1 MSGSTAESMVAEART
16 QIENL
21 APVEVL
27 AALDGDSVLVDVRE
41 KSERVEHGFIPGD
54 VFAPRGML
62 EFWADPNSPFHREEF
77 DPEGRVILYCA
88 SGGRSALAAETLQR
102 MGYRRVAHLDGG
114 LQAWKEEGRTV
125 DLS

>member
-1 MSGSTAESMVAEART
+1 MNRPTAESMVAKARA

-27 AALDGDSVLVDVRE
+27 AALDGDSLLVDVRE
-41 KSERVEHGFIPGD
+41 EHERVEHGHIPGD

-62 EFWADPNSPFHREEF
+62 EFWADPESPFHRKEF
-77 DPEGRVILYCA
+77 DPEERIILYCA
-88 SGGRSALAAETLQR
+88 SGGRSALAAETLQG

-114 LQAWKEEGRTV
+114 LQAWRADGRAV
-125 DLS
+125 NLP

>member
-1 MSGSTAESMVAEART
+1 MVAQART
-16 QIENL
+16 RIENL

-27 AALDGDSVLVDVRE
+27 AALDGESLLVDVRE
-41 KSERVEHGFIPGD
+41 EQERVEHGFIPGD

-62 EFWADPNSPFHREEF
+62 EFWADPNSPFHRKEF
-77 DPEGRVILYCA
+77 DPEQRVILYCA

-114 LQAWKEEGRTV
+114 LQAWKEDGRAV

>member
-1 MSGSTAESMVAEART
+1 MSGPTAESMVAEARAR
-16 QIENL
+16 IENL

-27 AALDGDSVLVDVRE
+27 AALDGESLLVDVRE
-41 KSERVEHGFIPGD
+41 EQERVEHGFIPGD

-62 EFWADPNSPFHREEF
+62 EFWADPNSPFHRKEFNPEE
-77 DPEGRVILYCA
+77 RVILYCA
-88 SGGRSALAAETLQR
+88 SGGRSALAADTLQR

-114 LQAWKEEGRTV
+114 LQAWKEDGRAV